1 MKLIK
6 HIINIMFLWSI
17 PYMLVAFFLLTTWFS
32 FSYTEAVTSGVFV
45 AVQFFYSLI
54 TFIMYG
60 VLSEDNDE
68 SISLLKTN

>member
-1 MKLIK
+1 
-6 HIINIMFLWSI
+6 MFLWSI

-32 FSYTEAVTSGVFV
+32 FSYTETVTSGVFV
-45 AVQFFYSLI
+45 AVQFFYSLM

-60 VLSEDNDE
+60 VLSEDDNE

>member
-1 MKLIK
+1 
-6 HIINIMFLWSI
+6 
-17 PYMLVAFFLLTTWFS
+17 MLAAFFFLTTWFS
-32 FSYTEAVTSGVFV
+32 SIYTEAVTSGVFV
-45 AVQFFYSLI
+45 AVQFFYSLM